1 MSPLTPTT
9 TKTNKPI
16 PHHLPK
22 TMAKTLTLT
31 LILLS
36 TLLLLSTTTTATDPE
51 LTTDFSI
58 PDGADESKL
67 DGVFFT
73 YTGLR
78 GGAPATTTGLGRKSV
93 SVKDFPA
100 LNGMGVSLELLEFA
114 PNSVNVPH
122 THPRGGEIIFV
133 VDGSLT
139 VGTVDSNGKLYK
151 NVLQKGDVFLFPKGL
166 PHYQANFDKANKAV
180 VVSAFGSVNA
190 GTVALPKNLFG
201 SNIPDEVLTKAFKI
215 SADTVQQL
223 RAGQN

>member
-1 MSPLTPTT
+1 
-9 TKTNKPI
+9 
-16 PHHLPK
+16 
-22 TMAKTLTLT
+22 MASSLASLAAAAFA
-31 LILLS
+31 LLF
-36 TLLLLSTTTTATDPE
+36 LATVQAADPE
-51 LTTDFSI
+51 LVSDFAV

-78 GGAPATTTGLGRKSV
+78 DGAPSSTTGLGRKQV
-93 SVKDFPA
+93 SVKEFPA
-100 LNGMGVSLELLEFA
+100 LDGMGVSMELLDFA

-122 THPRGGEIIFV
+122 HHPRGGEILFV

-139 VGTVDSNGKLYK
+139 VGTVNSNGKLYK
-151 NVLQKGDVFLFPKGL
+151 NVLQKGDVFVFPKGL

-180 VVSAFGSVNA
+180 AVSAFGSSSA

-215 SADTVQQL
+215 SADIVQQL
-223 RAGQN
+223 RSAQN